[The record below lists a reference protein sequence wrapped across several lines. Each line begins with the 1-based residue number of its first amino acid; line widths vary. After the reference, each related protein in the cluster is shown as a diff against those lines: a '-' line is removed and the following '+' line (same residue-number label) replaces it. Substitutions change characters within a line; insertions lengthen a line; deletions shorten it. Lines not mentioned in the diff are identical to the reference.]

1 MRIGPIGENLRERLA
16 VLLRLGPRPLLE
28 THATLLLAQSVMVAT
43 KLGVFDAL
51 AGEPATAA
59 AVASRCGTDER
70 ATERLLGVLRA
81 SGYLRTV
88 AGGRF
93 TLTADARRWLLGDGA
108 LSLRDNVLFRF
119 VEWEWIG
126 GLDRFVSSGRPIDI
140 HAEMSPDE
148 WGSYQRGMRS
158 LARTLVREVAR
169 RTPVPRGATAMLDVG
184 GAHGLFSAALCR
196 RHRRLRATVLDLPEA
211 VGFESARPEFE
222 DVGDRIVFRTGDA
235 RTEDLGSEAFDLI
248 LIANLL
254 HHLSADES
262 RDLVRRAANALRPG
276 GRLVVQEL
284 FALPPGAPVGQVAAL
299 ADLYFALTSRS
310 GTLSTADVALW
321 LREAGLKS
329 GKTVRFVT
337 FPGAGQHTAVKRQ

>member
-16 VLLRLGPRPLLE
+16 VWLRLGPRPLIE
-28 THATLLLAQSVMVAT
+28 THATLLLAQSVMAAT

-51 AGEPATAA
+51 AGAA
-59 AVASRCGTDER
+59 ATRVEVASRCGTDER
-70 ATERLLGVLRA
+70 ATEKLLGVLRA
-81 SGYLRTV
+81 SGYVRTV

-93 TLTADARRWLLGDGA
+93 TLTADARRWLLEDGA
-108 LSLRDNVLFRF
+108 PSLRDNVLFRF

-148 WGSYQRGMRS
+148 WGSYQRGMHS
-158 LARTLVREVAR
+158 LARTLVREVAW

-222 DVGDRIVFRTGDA
+222 DVGDRVVFRSGDA
-235 RTEDLGSEAFDLI
+235 RTEDLGSEAFDLV

-254 HHLSADES
+254 HHLSADQS
-262 RDLVRRAANALRPG
+262 RDLIRRGARALRPR
-276 GRLVVQEL
+276 GRLVIQEL
-284 FALPPGAPVGQVAAL
+284 FALSSDAPAGQVAAL
-299 ADLYFALTSRS
+299 VDLYFALTSRS
-310 GTLSTADVALW
+310 GTLTTQQVAGW
-321 LREAGLKS
+321 LREAGLKP
-329 GKTVRFVT
+329 GRLVRFVT
-337 FPGAGQHTAVKRQ
+337 FPGAGQQTGVKPR